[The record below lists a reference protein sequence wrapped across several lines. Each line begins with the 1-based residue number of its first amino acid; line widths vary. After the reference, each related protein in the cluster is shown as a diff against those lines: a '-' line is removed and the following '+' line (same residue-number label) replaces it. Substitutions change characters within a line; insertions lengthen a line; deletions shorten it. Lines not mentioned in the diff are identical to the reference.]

1 MLKSRTNWL
10 SVSLF
15 PLTSVIAA
23 RAPKELLRDTDQTA
37 PPRPWPA
44 PNWPPDSG
52 SSWLDMLGRRRSPR
66 GIKPY
71 LNELREAKRSEKK
84 RCSLLRKDTELLRGM
99 DGSDVGIAELTAA
112 LEEAEARLAHI
123 TGLIAELEQPSPSG
137 PGTWLKVSWSNASN
151 QSRPPAPPQTH
162 THTHTNAYGARGLKI
177 FCFAADA
184 AVPLRRTGL
193 RP

>member
-1 MLKSRTNWL
+1 MVCRVTRDNKSSQVKSASYTRAATRNL
-10 SVSLF
+10 RSSVCN
-15 PLTSVIAA
+15 
-23 RAPKELLRDTDQTA
+23 KELLRDTDQTA

-84 RCSLLRKDTELLRGM
+84 RCSLLRKDAELLRGM
-99 DGSDVGIAELTAA
+99 DGSDVGIAELTTA

-151 QSRPPAPPQTH
+151 QSSTAANTH
-162 THTHTNAYGARGLKI
+162 TYTHERVCSKGSL
-177 FCFAADA
+177 
-184 AVPLRRTGL
+184 LRC
-193 RP
+193 